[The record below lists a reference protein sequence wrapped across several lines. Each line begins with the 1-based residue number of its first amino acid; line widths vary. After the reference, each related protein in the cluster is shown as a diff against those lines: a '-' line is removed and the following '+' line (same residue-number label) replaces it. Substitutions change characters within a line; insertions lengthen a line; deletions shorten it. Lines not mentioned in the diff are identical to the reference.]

1 MKSSDR
7 TILVGL
13 AVIALA
19 AAFYFLVLAPKRQ
32 EASDLSQQVTEL
44 EAQVTQTEADAAAGE
59 AAKSD
64 FSSNYKR
71 MVTLGKAVPV
81 DADTPSLLTEL
92 QTLATR
98 SKVDFQSIS
107 LTGGATQTAVTPA
120 PAATATATDP
130 AAASEAAASML
141 PIGAT
146 VGTAGLP
153 VMPYEMEF
161 RGGFFEIADFFGAI
175 DGMVQSNGEKTTVDG
190 RLLTIDGF
198 NFTPGP
204 DGLPQLTANVT
215 ATSYLTPADQGITAG
230 ASPTGPAAETPVPAV
245 TPSTTGD
252 PAVAAAVVSN

>member
-7 TILVGL
+7 TILVVIG
-13 AVIALA
+13 VIAVA
-19 AAFYFLVLAPKRQ
+19 AAFYFLILAPKRQ
-32 EASDLSQQVTEL
+32 EASDLNQQVTEL

-64 FSSNYKR
+64 FSDNYKR

-81 DADTPSLLTEL
+81 DADTPSLLTQL

-98 SKVDFQSIS
+98 SAIDFQSITLS
-107 LTGGATQTAVTPA
+107 GGSAA
-120 PAATATATDP
+120 AATTPVPTTTTPTDP

-161 RGGFFEIADFFGAI
+161 RGGFFEIADFFGSI

-198 NFTPGP
+198 NFAPGP

-230 ASPTGPAAETPVPAV
+230 ASPSGPAAETPIPAA